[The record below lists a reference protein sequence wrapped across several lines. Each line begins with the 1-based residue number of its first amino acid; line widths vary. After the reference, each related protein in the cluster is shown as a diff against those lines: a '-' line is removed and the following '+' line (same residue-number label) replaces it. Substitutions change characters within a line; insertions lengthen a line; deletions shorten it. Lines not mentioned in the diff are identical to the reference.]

1 MTCCQ
6 LSGRAV
12 RASILLVAMAE
23 CAHAQS
29 PTPAQFDAA
38 SVKASNAPAETRAGR
53 LQFTPGRVFGTN
65 VPARELLLEAYR
77 LKSYQLFGGPKW
89 LDSTHFD
96 IEAKADNPATENQL
110 RPMLQS
116 LLAERFQLVA
126 HHDTREMPVY
136 ALTIGKT
143 GLKLREVKEGEPKP
157 PPPRTEPGALM
168 AEYTILKMQ
177 DFADNLSRVG
187 EIGRPVLNRT
197 GLQGT
202 YAFDLQLFEG
212 QDFIVMVLERCGL
225 KFESQRTSID
235 ILVIDRVER
244 PSGN

>member
-1 MTCCQ
+1 MLP

-12 RASILLVAMAE
+12 RASILLIAIAE
-23 CAHAQS
+23 FAHGQS

-53 LQFTPGRVFGTN
+53 LQFTPGRVVGTN
-65 VPARELLLEAYR
+65 VSARELLLEAYR

-126 HHDTREMPVY
+126 HHDTSEMPVY

-157 PPPRTEPGALM
+157 PAPRTEPGALM

-187 EIGRPVLNRT
+187 EIGRPVLNWT

-212 QDFIVMVLERCGL
+212 QDFVGMVQERCGL
-225 KFESQRTSID
+225 KFESQRARID

>member
-1 MTCCQ
+1 
-6 LSGRAV
+6 
-12 RASILLVAMAE
+12 
-23 CAHAQS
+23 
-29 PTPAQFDAA
+29 
-38 SVKASNAPAETRAGR
+38 
-53 LQFTPGRVFGTN
+53 
-65 VPARELLLEAYR
+65 
-77 LKSYQLFGGPKW
+77 
-89 LDSTHFD
+89 
-96 IEAKADNPATENQL
+96 
-110 RPMLQS
+110 
-116 LLAERFQLVA
+116 
-126 HHDTREMPVY
+126 
-136 ALTIGKT
+136 
-143 GLKLREVKEGEPKP
+143 LKLREVKEGEPKP

-212 QDFIVMVLERCGL
+212 QDFVGMVQERCGL
-225 KFESQRTSID
+225 KFESQRARID

>member
-1 MTCCQ
+1 MTCCRS
-6 LSGRAV
+6 SGRAV
-12 RASILLVAMAE
+12 GTSILLIAIAKF
-23 CAHAQS
+23 AHAQS

-38 SVKASNAPAETRAGR
+38 SVKASNAPAGTRAGR

-65 VPARELLLEAYR
+65 VSAREVLLEAYR

-89 LDSTHFD
+89 LDSTYFD
-96 IEAKADNPATENQL
+96 IEARADTPATVNQL

-116 LLAERFQLVA
+116 LLAERFKLVV
-126 HHDTREMPVY
+126 HHDTSEMPVF
-136 ALTIGKT
+136 ALAIGKS

-157 PPPRTEPGALM
+157 PPPRAEPGALM
-168 AEYTILKMQ
+168 VEYTILTMQ

-212 QDFIVMVLERCGL
+212 QDFMGMVQESCGL
-225 KFESQRTSID
+225 KFESQRASIE

-244 PSGN
+244 PSEN